1 MNQIAKKLLLCVGI
15 LSVTMVSGC
24 SSDDSSKKKETAKNE
39 EKAEV
44 KMVANDVYVEP
55 LNPTQAQIEAY
66 NKLSQAI
73 TSEDRKEE
81 ATMVAVSFAFDF
93 FTLSNKEDAQDLGG
107 LQFIPSDKIRNFME
121 FAQAYYYGNYPTIVN
136 EYGKKSLPEVSGY
149 KVDAVEAK
157 DYTYNGSACRGYDVK
172 LTLTYAETEVESL
185 KKSMTISVI
194 EIQDYEY
201 DRTKNYK
208 KDVIYDGEMKNV
220 YRVLAV
226 E

>member
-44 KMVANDVYVEP
+44 KMVANDLYVEP

-121 FAQAYYYGNYPTIVN
+121 FAQAYYYGNY
-136 EYGKKSLPEVSGY
+136 

-157 DYTYNGSACRGYDVK
+157 DFTYNGSACRGYDVK

>member
-44 KMVANDVYVEP
+44 KMVANDLYVEP

-93 FTLSNKEDAQDLGG
+93 F
-107 LQFIPSDKIRNFME
+107 SDKIRNFME

>member
-44 KMVANDVYVEP
+44 KMVANDLYVEP

-81 ATMVAVSFAFDF
+81 ATMVAVSFAFHGVC
-93 FTLSNKEDAQDLGG
+93 TGILLWKLSDHRKRIREEKPAGG
-107 LQFIPSDKIRNFME
+107 IR
-121 FAQAYYYGNYPTIVN
+121 
-136 EYGKKSLPEVSGY
+136 L
-149 KVDAVEAK
+149 
-157 DYTYNGSACRGYDVK
+157 
-172 LTLTYAETEVESL
+172 
-185 KKSMTISVI
+185 
-194 EIQDYEY
+194 
-201 DRTKNYK
+201 
-208 KDVIYDGEMKNV
+208 
-220 YRVLAV
+220 
-226 E
+226 

>member
-39 EKAEV
+39 EKSEV
-44 KMVANDVYVEP
+44 KMVANDLYVEP
-55 LNPTQAQIEAY
+55 LNPTEAQIKAY
-66 NKLSQAI
+66 NKLSEAI
-73 TSEDRKEE
+73 TSENKKEE

-121 FAQAYYYGNYPTIVN
+121 FAQAYYPTIVN
-136 EYGKKSLPEVSGY
+136 EYGKKSLPEVTGY
-149 KVDAVEAK
+149 KVEAVEEK
-157 DYTYNGSACRGYDVK
+157 DFTYNGSACRGYDVR
-172 LTLTYAETEVESL
+172 LSLTYADTEVESL

-208 KDVIYDGEMKNV
+208 KDVVYDGEMKNV
-220 YRVLAV
+220 YRILAV

>member
-1 MNQIAKKLLLCVGI
+1 MAD
-15 LSVTMVSGC
+15 C
-24 SSDDSSKKKETAKNE
+24 SL
-39 EKAEV
+39 
-44 KMVANDVYVEP
+44 Y
-55 LNPTQAQIEAY
+55 
-66 NKLSQAI
+66 QAI
-73 TSEDRKEE
+73 RSATSW
-81 ATMVAVSFAFDF
+81 
-93 FTLSNKEDAQDLGG
+93 
-107 LQFIPSDKIRNFME
+107 
-121 FAQAYYYGNYPTIVN
+121 
-136 EYGKKSLPEVSGY
+136 SLHRH
-149 KVDAVEAK
+149 AVEAK
-157 DYTYNGSACRGYDVK
+157 DFTYNGSACRGYDVK